1 MIQLHCLIVSLLY
14 RHESEFIQDV
24 VEVILHKLSYAIP
37 IDTRG
42 LEGINSQVDELMSL
56 LAIGLNDIRII
67 RVWGMGGI
75 GKTTLTRVV
84 YRMIFNNFEGG
95 GFITNIEEESR
106 KHGLLP
112 SQQKLICE
120 ILSERSV
127 NIQDVDD
134 RVLMIKNRLCHKR
147 IFLVLDGVN
156 QFNQL
161 ENLAWEL
168 NWFGLGSRVIVTKR
182 DMHLL
187 IRNKVFEIYE
197 VKGLNDDDALHLFSL
212 NSFKKDHPAKDYLR
226 LSK

>member
-1 MIQLHCLIVSLLY
+1 MIQLHCLIFSLLY
-14 RHESEFIQDV
+14 RHESEFIQDI

-42 LEGINSQVDELMSL
+42 LVGIDSRVDELMSL
-56 LAIGLNDIRII
+56 LAIGLNDVCII
-67 RVWGMGGI
+67 GVWGMGGI

-95 GFITNIEEESR
+95 SFISNIDEESR

-134 RVLMIKNRLCHKR
+134 GVLRLCHKR
-147 IFLVLDGVN
+147 ILLVHDGVN
-156 QFNQL
+156 QFN
-161 ENLAWEL
+161 
-168 NWFGLGSRVIVTKR
+168 
-182 DMHLL
+182 
-187 IRNKVFEIYE
+187 
-197 VKGLNDDDALHLFSL
+197 
-212 NSFKKDHPAKDYLR
+212 
-226 LSK
+226 